1 MNADLERTLEELG
14 PGCRAVVDRMVGAFD
29 GAAAPADRVV
39 PRRIAFWRRP
49 ALLVRPAAPAEPAV
63 DAARSAYVLAYSPDA
78 ATVAAIVRTQHAD
91 GSWDN
96 DFLTRQN
103 AAALRAA
110 SGDAPRIAY
119 RRAVRYLRAK
129 GLAPLSDAELRARG
143 DRRGLPPRLGD
154 GRDHGA
160 ERHVPPGESR
170 RRPGIS
176 RSGGDPGDL

>member
-39 PRRIAFWRRP
+39 PRRRAFWRRP
-49 ALLVRPAAPAEPAV
+49 ALLAAACGACLLGAAALFLRGGGAAPAEPAV
-63 DAARSAYVLAYSPDA
+63 DAPRSAYVLAYSPDA
-78 ATVAAIVRTQHAD
+78 ATVAVIVRTQHAD

-143 DRRGLPPRLGD
+143 DR
-154 GRDHGA
+154 A
-160 ERHVPPGESR
+160 AR
-170 RRPGIS
+170 RFA
-176 RSGGDPGDL
+176 RS

>member
-49 ALLVRPAAPAEPAV
+49 ALLAAACGACLLGAAALFLRGGAPAEPAV
-63 DAARSAYVLAYSPDA
+63 DAPRSAYVLAYSPDA
-78 ATVAAIVRTQHAD
+78 ATVAVIVRTQHAD

-103 AAALRAA
+103 AAALRSA

-143 DRRGLPPRLGD
+143 DRAARRL
-154 GRDHGA
+154 A
-160 ERHVPPGESR
+160 CS
-170 RRPGIS
+170 
-176 RSGGDPGDL
+176 